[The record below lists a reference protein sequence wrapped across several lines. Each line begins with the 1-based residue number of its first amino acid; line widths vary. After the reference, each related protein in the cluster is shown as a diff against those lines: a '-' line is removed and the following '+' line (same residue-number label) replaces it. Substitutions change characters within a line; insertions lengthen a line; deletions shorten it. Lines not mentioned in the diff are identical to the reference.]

1 MDDIGFVA
9 SPEGVEKKDGG
20 VEAVEQPTNSSNEK
34 VEPAL
39 SIVEKADPPG
49 NWQSKIGISIP
60 RYGKWNPFFH
70 LPTIGAT
77 GSVIWKL
84 AKFYGPGAIVSVAYV
99 DPDNYQ
105 TDIAVG
111 AQFRYSLLFMV
122 LISNIIAVYLQVVQ
136 IVAERSRALT

>member
-1 MDDIGFVA
+1 MDDIGFIA
-9 SPEGVEKKDGG
+9 SAEAVEKKDGL
-20 VEAVEQPTNSSNEK
+20 VEVAEQPTNGSDEK
-34 VEPAL
+34 AEPAV
-39 SIVEKADPPG
+39 SIVEKADTPG

-60 RYGKWNPFFH
+60 RYGKWNPFFN

-77 GSVIWKL
+77 GSVVWKL

-111 AQFRYSLLFMV
+111 SEFKYSLLFMV
-122 LISNIIAVYLQVVQ
+122 LLSNIIAVYLQVVQ
-136 IVAERSRALT
+136 IMG